1 MKKTHGITFL
11 LLAVCLITGIINPN
25 FIKPYNAENLIVRSS
40 LHGILAIGAAFVIV
54 TGGIDLSIG
63 SVVGLIGTLLPWLL
77 MDCAWGVAPAIVA
90 CLALSLGIGLFHG
103 VLITRMKLQP
113 FVLTLCG
120 LMLYRG
126 IARWLAHDS
135 PKGFQNNF

>member
-1 MKKTHGITFL
+1 MKKTLGIGIL
-11 LLAVCLITGIINPN
+11 LLVVCLVTGIANPN

-77 MDCAWGVAPAIVA
+77 VDKGWGIGSALVV
-90 CLALSLGIGLFHG
+90 CVVVALSIGLSHG
-103 VLITRMKLQP
+103 
-113 FVLTLCG
+113 
-120 LMLYRG
+120 
-126 IARWLAHDS
+126 
-135 PKGFQNNF
+135 